1 MAHRDQLEFFSN
13 FYELSNVLGGP
24 LRVAEIG
31 SLDINGTIRN
41 IVKSSSDIAEY
52 IGIDIGEGAGVD
64 VVSEGHIFLEKNV
77 GRFNVILS
85 AECLEHNPFWRETI
99 EQTLVSL
106 ATPGV
111 LIFSWATTGRHV
123 HGTHQQSSHSAP
135 FVVEQWNSYYRN
147 VSLSDLLSVKLRNSL
162 SLEAIFVNHSHKDIY
177 WVGIKGCEGISFSA
191 VKSQIEGQ
199 RNRIFEINKE
209 YLRNY
214 KFLLQK
220 SARARMEG
228 MLRRTDEKIYRS
240 IFGRLLM
247 KRSKFIFSHSKI
259 FFPIIKSLKLRK
271 IKRTQFH
278 LFNRISTNET
288 AEDC

>member
-1 MAHRDQLEFFSN
+1 MAHRDQLEFFST
-13 FYELSNVLGGP
+13 FSELSNILGGP

-41 IVKSSSDIAEY
+41 IVKSSSDIVEY
-52 IGIDIGEGAGVD
+52 VGIDIGEGAGVD

-147 VSLSDLLSVKLRNSL
+147 VSLSDLLSVKLRKSL

-177 WVGIKGCEGISFSA
+177 WVGVKGCEGISFGA
-191 VKSQIEGQ
+191 IKSQIEEQ
-199 RNRIFEINKE
+199 RNKIFEINTE
-209 YLRNY
+209 YLGNY

-220 SARARMEG
+220 SARARMAG
-228 MLRRTDEKIYRS
+228 ILQRTGKKIYGS
-240 IFGRLLM
+240 IVGKLLR
-247 KRSKFIFSHSKI
+247 KRSKLIFSNSKI
-259 FFPIIKSLKLRK
+259 IFPLIKGFKLRK

-278 LFNRISTNET
+278 LFNRVSTNKT
-288 AEDC
+288 AENC